1 MTDRFAISP
10 FGGKGLARAQFIV
23 NEQMRRARKALDAVS
38 ADQNGQ
44 ADGEAVNAVDKWQL
58 LRAVTEARLMLGL
71 TDRAIVVLE
80 ALVSFNSE
88 RLLNPA
94 GALVV
99 FPSNAELSLRARGMA
114 PATLRRHLAALVHA
128 GLIAR
133 RDSANGKRY
142 ARRGEDGQVE
152 EAFGFDLSPLVL
164 RAAEIETFAV
174 ETRRHARA
182 LRALRSEVTIHLRD
196 IAAIVRA
203 AEEEG
208 RGRSFAPFAE
218 RLAQLSGRLGRNT
231 DWETLKLRRDGLTSL
246 RDEVERAYIKGLSE
260 ADLVPS
266 DAIAPY
272 DESTNMSGNDHQNE
286 RHIHNSNSE
295 SQLEEGTETPEERP
309 ALKLE
314 TKAVVASGQ
323 SRREGKVGE
332 RPKRIKPR
340 GNDGTQ
346 ERAPAIGFDVVASA
360 CPQMGDYAPGGLTGW
375 RDFVKAAETVRSML
389 GVSPDTWAE
398 ARTEMGEVNAAI
410 TIAAM
415 LERAEAI
422 RSPAGYL
429 RRLTERA
436 HGGSF
441 SVKPMLN
448 ALLATRRKAVT
459 AGQGSSR
466 T

>member
-23 NEQMRRARKALDAVS
+23 NEQVRRARKALDAVS

-44 ADGEAVNAVDKWQL
+44 ADSEAVNAVDKWQL
-58 LRAVTEARLMLGL
+58 LRAVTEARLKLGL

-88 RLLNPA
+88 RLLDPS

-114 PATLRRHLAALVHA
+114 PATLRRHLAALVEA
-128 GLIAR
+128 GLITR

-142 ARRGEDGQVE
+142 ARRGEDGRVE

-208 RGRSFAPFAE
+208 RGHSFAPFAE

-246 RDEVERAYIKGLSE
+246 RHEVERAYIEHLNQD
-260 ADLVPS
+260 DLASP
-266 DAIAPY
+266 DAMEPY
-272 DESTNMSGNDHQNE
+272 HESTNMSANDHQNE
-286 RHIHNSNSE
+286 RHIHNSNSD
-295 SQLEEGTETPEERP
+295 SQLEEGSETTGERA
-309 ALKLE
+309 ALKPE
-314 TKAVVASGQ
+314 TNTVVASRLLPRG
-323 SRREGKVGE
+323 GKAGE
-332 RPKRIKPR
+332 RLGRIKPS
-340 GNDGTQ
+340 GNHGTQ
-346 ERAPAIGFDVVASA
+346 ERAPAIGFDVVTSA
-360 CPQMGDYAPGGLTGW
+360 CPQMSDYAPNGLTGW

-398 ARTEMGEVNAAI
+398 ARTEMGEINAAI

-436 HGGSF
+436 HGGSY

-448 ALLATRRKAVT
+448 ALLAARRRAVT
-459 AGQGSSR
+459 ARQ
-466 T
+466 